1 MFEGGFEQSP
11 VCLGFVHTVSGRFG
25 LSNHT
30 CLRWSKAFKVQ
41 AFEGPQRADK
51 RTGYLA
57 FARVPIRHFRAASRC
72 FLPMYNS
79 MELTTMEAA
88 SCLPS
93 CRSSRLVQ
101 TFGAGENS
109 LSIPSMQAFS
119 AVLHV
124 SALRPIAVNPGL
136 QLRRQKRTTR
146 APREIIDIALRAP
159 AGYRGI
165 VFRILTL
172 VLLVSALIVPRAAWG
187 AHLSGHEDLSS
198 IGAVHSHH
206 HDHAHEQSA
215 SGEGAVEQDDAPGD
229 LTHDHK
235 PAFAVGGDI
244 PLPEMSAVDA
254 VIGAASAKGLT
265 QLHLRVLSRPDSLL
279 RPPRAI

>member
-72 FLPMYNS
+72 FLPMDNS
-79 MELTTMEAA
+79 MELTTLEAA
-88 SCLPS
+88 SCLAC

-101 TFGAGENS
+101 TSGAEENS

-124 SALRPIAVNPGL
+124 SAVRPI
-136 QLRRQKRTTR
+136 
-146 APREIIDIALRAP
+146 
-159 AGYRGI
+159 
-165 VFRILTL
+165 
-172 VLLVSALIVPRAAWG
+172 
-187 AHLSGHEDLSS
+187 
-198 IGAVHSHH
+198 
-206 HDHAHEQSA
+206 
-215 SGEGAVEQDDAPGD
+215 
-229 LTHDHK
+229 
-235 PAFAVGGDI
+235 
-244 PLPEMSAVDA
+244 
-254 VIGAASAKGLT
+254 
-265 QLHLRVLSRPDSLL
+265 LSRSATSSMIPKADAAMVPTEGKRCRTLQNG
-279 RPPRAI
+279 RF